1 MMGKAGARPTNRHSS
16 HHADQDYFRSK

>member
-16 HHADQDYFRSK
+16 HHADQDFFRSK